1 MKNQQELIDEYLYYC
16 LKQRKLDE
24 KTVRAYQIDLRQ
36 FSEFCVQKKLVTE
49 KAVIRQYILH
59 LHESYKQ
66 KTVKRKV
73 ASIKAFY
80 SYLED
85 EEIIDDSPLRKIR
98 TEFREEKILPRSI
111 PYSVLQ
117 SLLSSMY
124 SKKSIESTIY
134 ERKLLNRDI
143 AVVETLFST
152 GIRISELCNLLQKNI
167 DIEQGIFCIKG
178 KGGKERYLQIG
189 TEEVLV
195 QLKKYK
201 RHWEKELDASEFFFL
216 NRYGERYSE
225 QSARRMIQRY
235 TQEAMIEIHITPH
248 MFRHAFATLLLEEE
262 VDIRFIQKM
271 LGHASIMTWGI
282 QEWYNEMVLIIEY
295 YVTDSHGNVVQLTDE
310 SGKVIK
316 DYDYDSFGNEVHAD
330 KKDENP
336 FRYCGEYYDKETE
349 EVYLRARYYQPTVG
363 RFLTRDTYTGESGD
377 PLSLHLYTYCGNDG
391 MNKCDADGNAWTWI
405 KNKWNAFCDTAPKCY
420 NGAKTYVKKIAS
432 NVKKTAAKVIRGGV
446 NYWKKTWLGKEFYKR
461 TKSGSDWKVNLLLK
475 LGGFER
481 EKGKSIFHARDI
493 CIQKLGG
500 YNNFYDFVFDSATNI
515 SKPLKYKFTD
525 RKDYKFNMKRK
536 YVIWAWKGDY
546 LNLGAGCEVGFYNTY
561 GSTKHYFFVKKI
573 FTELEM
579 QYNGNLINNY
589 RPPKSKGEKV
599 GHSWW
604 ITTFNAG
611 MQNNVNP
618 SKIGFRCV
626 ADLSVLKAYA
636 RKALERRLEKSKR
649 WNVEGNKA
657 TLKWN
662 Y

>member
-1 MKNQQELIDEYLYYC
+1 MNNQQELIDEYLYYC

-24 KTVRAYQIDLRQ
+24 KTVRAYRIDLRQ

-195 QLKKYK
+195 QLKEYK
-201 RHWEKELDASEFFFL
+201 RHWEKELDASKFFFL

-271 LGHASIMTWGI
+271 LGHASIMTTQI
-282 QEWYNEMVLIIEY
+282 YAEVALKKQMEILKMKHPRNRMEIFEKNVEMDEIKLAD
-295 YVTDSHGNVVQLTDE
+295 YVKFENDTISRDLT
-310 SGKVIK
+310 
-316 DYDYDSFGNEVHAD
+316 F
-330 KKDENP
+330 
-336 FRYCGEYYDKETE
+336 T
-349 EVYLRARYYQPTVG
+349 L
-363 RFLTRDTYTGESGD
+363 
-377 PLSLHLYTYCGNDG
+377 
-391 MNKCDADGNAWTWI
+391 ADGNVLPDGLKLSYARISGT
-405 KNKWNAFCDTAPKCY
+405 PKKAGTY
-420 NGAKTYVKKIAS
+420 TVVFDVTDNGADMISSMALEPNKALSNAQLTLTFRIAKIDEIEPIGKYKDKIDIKEKITDENVVLTITPTDGTIDKIATS
-432 NVKKTAAKVIRGGV
+432 KLYVAEYDENHILKHISPYECTEPVSVNVDDESKSLTAFVWSENKQPLAKTTSIDC
-446 NYWKKTWLGKEFYKR
+446 
-461 TKSGSDWKVNLLLK
+461 SDA
-475 LGGFER
+475 
-481 EKGKSIFHARDI
+481 SDTPT
-493 CIQKLGG
+493 
-500 YNNFYDFVFDSATNI
+500 DNI
-515 SKPLKYKFTD
+515 
-525 RKDYKFNMKRK
+525 
-536 YVIWAWKGDY
+536 I
-546 LNLGAGCEVGFYNTY
+546 E
-561 GSTKHYFFVKKI
+561 
-573 FTELEM
+573 
-579 QYNGNLINNY
+579 
-589 RPPKSKGEKV
+589 
-599 GHSWW
+599 
-604 ITTFNAG
+604 
-611 MQNNVNP
+611 
-618 SKIGFRCV
+618 
-626 ADLSVLKAYA
+626 
-636 RKALERRLEKSKR
+636 
-649 WNVEGNKA
+649 
-657 TLKWN
+657 
-662 Y
+662 

>member
-1 MKNQQELIDEYLYYC
+1 MVYVDKEADKDSGKFED
-16 LKQRKLDE
+16 KQ
-24 KTVRAYQIDLRQ
+24 
-36 FSEFCVQKKLVTE
+36 
-49 KAVIRQYILH
+49 
-59 LHESYKQ
+59 
-66 KTVKRKV
+66 
-73 ASIKAFY
+73 
-80 SYLED
+80 
-85 EEIIDDSPLRKIR
+85 
-98 TEFREEKILPRSI
+98 
-111 PYSVLQ
+111 
-117 SLLSSMY
+117 
-124 SKKSIESTIY
+124 
-134 ERKLLNRDI
+134 
-143 AVVETLFST
+143 
-152 GIRISELCNLLQKNI
+152 
-167 DIEQGIFCIKG
+167 
-178 KGGKERYLQIG
+178 
-189 TEEVLV
+189 
-195 QLKKYK
+195 
-201 RHWEKELDASEFFFL
+201 
-216 NRYGERYSE
+216 
-225 QSARRMIQRY
+225 
-235 TQEAMIEIHITPH
+235 
-248 MFRHAFATLLLEEE
+248 
-262 VDIRFIQKM
+262 
-271 LGHASIMTWGI
+271 
-282 QEWYNEMVLIIEY
+282 Y
-295 YVTDSHGNVVQLTDE
+295 YVTDSHGNVVQLTNVD
-310 SGKVIK
+310 GKIIK
-316 DYDYDSFGNEVHAD
+316 TYEYDSFGNEVNLD
-330 KKDENP
+330 KKDDNP

-349 EVYLRARYYQPTVG
+349 EIYLRARYYQPTVG

-405 KNKWNAFCDTAPKCY
+405 KNKWNAFCDTAQKCY

-579 QYNGNLINNY
+579 RYNGNLINNY

>member
-195 QLKKYK
+195 QLKEYK

-262 VDIRFIQKM
+262 VEIRFIQKM
-271 LGHASIMTWGI
+271 LGHASIMTTQI
-282 QEWYNEMVLIIEY
+282 YA
-295 YVTDSHGNVVQLTDE
+295 
-310 SGKVIK
+310 
-316 DYDYDSFGNEVHAD
+316 EVAL
-330 KKDENP
+330 KKQME
-336 FRYCGEYYDKETE
+336 
-349 EVYLRARYYQPTVG
+349 
-363 RFLTRDTYTGESGD
+363 
-377 PLSLHLYTYCGNDG
+377 
-391 MNKCDADGNAWTWI
+391 I
-405 KNKWNAFCDTAPKCY
+405 
-420 NGAKTYVKKIAS
+420 
-432 NVKKTAAKVIRGGV
+432 
-446 NYWKKTWLGKEFYKR
+446 
-461 TKSGSDWKVNLLLK
+461 LK
-475 LGGFER
+475 
-481 EKGKSIFHARDI
+481 
-493 CIQKLGG
+493 
-500 YNNFYDFVFDSATNI
+500 
-515 SKPLKYKFTD
+515 
-525 RKDYKFNMKRK
+525 MKHPR
-536 YVIWAWKGDY
+536 
-546 LNLGAGCEVGFYNTY
+546 NR
-561 GSTKHYFFVKKI
+561 
-573 FTELEM
+573 M
-579 QYNGNLINNY
+579 
-589 RPPKSKGEKV
+589 
-599 GHSWW
+599 
-604 ITTFNAG
+604 
-611 MQNNVNP
+611 
-618 SKIGFRCV
+618 
-626 ADLSVLKAYA
+626 
-636 RKALERRLEKSKR
+636 
-649 WNVEGNKA
+649 
-657 TLKWN
+657 
-662 Y
+662 